1 MFLPDSSKNTACNN
15 FFEQLFHQTTFDGI
29 FDNVTLTKNR
39 NNECRIKI
47 ADTLFLALSWDARG
61 DLFVGGP
68 VGLWCLV
75 SRVRAD
81 YSTTV
86 CMAREGVDA
95 CYLLAKCTTE
105 HDVR

>member
-1 MFLPDSSKNTACNN
+1 VFLPDSSKNTACNN